1 MRRLYRVP
9 RLVWQFVN
17 GQIPDAT
24 PFVLHTCD
32 NRRCCNPR
40 HLFLGTNLDNVRD
53 MIAKGRNSPPPPG
66 LRGLDNGM
74 GKLSDADRKLIKSSY
89 LPGVSQ
95 RELAARFQVSQR
107 LVWNVLHS

>member
-1 MRRLYRVP
+1 M
-9 RLVWQFVN
+9 
-17 GQIPDAT
+17 GCEM

-32 NRRCCNPR
+32 NRRCCNYKR

-53 MIAKGRNSPPPPG
+53 MIAKGRNSPPPR

-74 GKLSDADRKLIKSSY
+74 GKLSDAERALVKSSY
-89 LPGVSQ
+89 RLGVSQ